1 MKNKFKIT
9 VFLFIHISVL
19 CSFIFAENTELD
31 NDKAWHLLELGKLQL
46 EKGEFGKAMGYAN
59 KAREL
64 HKMQIQKKYK
74 YMFNALKPKQ
84 VKYVGDNIL
93 NVYEVL
99 KKREDY
105 DACAILDEIFLTH
118 PPIFFEKSISRLM
131 DWLEKKD
138 AFPET
143 DYLTGLI
150 YSAEGEYTQAIHYYK
165 TAWDYRRFLEIPDAR
180 FNIIYALADTSRLL
194 RRYDDCEKYLLLVL
208 TEDPVY
214 GTTNLES
221 PTLQAMIRTITSEND
236 VEKFLLLYRHHN
248 PIALKAYMDLTD
260 IYMESRNYKR
270 ALTVAAL
277 AANIA
282 ITNLDESLSKTDYNY
297 SYTAMSD
304 LFYRI
309 ERKQEIL
316 EWANAQNFWKAIMNL
331 ADVLAASRN
340 TKQALDLYQKISASV
355 PALKYAQEASFKK
368 RNLEK
373 QAATPQTETE
383 ELEET
388 ESKAVNQ

>member
-9 VFLFIHISVL
+9 VFLFIHISML

-150 YSAEGEYTQAIHYYK
+150 YSAEGEYTQAMHYYK

-340 TKQALDLYQKISASV
+340 TKQALDL
-355 PALKYAQEASFKK
+355 
-368 RNLEK
+368 
-373 QAATPQTETE
+373 
-383 ELEET
+383 
-388 ESKAVNQ
+388 